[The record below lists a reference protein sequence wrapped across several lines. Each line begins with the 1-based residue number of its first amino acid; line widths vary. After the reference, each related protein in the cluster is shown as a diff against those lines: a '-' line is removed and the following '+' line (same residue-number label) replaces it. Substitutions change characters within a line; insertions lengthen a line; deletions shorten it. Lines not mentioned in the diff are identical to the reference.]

1 MSIPTPR
8 SMDVDGIAGAATAG
22 DDDASRDRP
31 RGQRHDSHLRRLEEL
46 GRLAGAV
53 AHDFNNLLTVIRSY
67 AQLMLDQ
74 AAAGQ
79 PMSPD
84 DAREIEHA
92 AARGSELTRRLLA
105 FARKQVIEPRLVDVA
120 HAIAA
125 LDGMLRP
132 LVGSRVT
139 LDYRVEDGLP
149 PVLID
154 PVQLDQ
160 VVLNLV
166 VNAVHAMPDGGQ
178 LVVRVSR
185 EPSAIEHAT
194 ARLTEGTAP
203 ADPIVFEV
211 TDSGHGMDRPT
222 LARAFEP
229 FFTTKSTEIGTGL
242 GLSVV
247 SGIVRRAGGAVQVAS
262 APGIGTTFRVLLP
275 VATSRTRPTGEDA
288 PLRAGL
294 TCVLIVEDDDGVR
307 QLTRRIL
314 IEAGYEVALA
324 VDGRA
329 ARERFA
335 AEWQGEDGPSVVLAD
350 IATPHED
357 GWTLARWLQDARPGL
372 PVVLM
377 SALEWER
384 MPMSMPPNVP
394 VPILQKPFSA
404 AELLA
409 ALRAALEWGELAAAQ
424 R

>member
-1 MSIPTPR
+1 MTTP
-8 SMDVDGIAGAATAG
+8 AAS
-22 DDDASRDRP
+22 DASAAGSGERAD
-31 RGQRHDSHLRRLEEL
+31 GQESHLRRLEEL
-46 GRLAGAV
+46 GRLAGSV

-84 DAREIEHA
+84 DAREIEQA

-120 HAIAA
+120 QAIAA

-139 LDYRVEDGLP
+139 LEYRLEAGLP

-166 VNAVHAMPDGGQ
+166 VNAVHAMPDGGH
-178 LVVRVSR
+178 LFIRLAR
-185 EPSAIEHAT
+185 EPSAIGHAV
-194 ARLTEGTAP
+194 ARFGEGTPPP
-203 ADPIVFEV
+203 APIVLEV
-211 TDSGHGMDRPT
+211 IDTGHGMDKAT

-229 FFTTKSTEIGTGL
+229 FFTTKSTDTGTGL
-242 GLSVV
+242 GLAVV
-247 SGIVRRAGGAVQVAS
+247 SGIVRRVGGAVQVAS
-262 APGIGTTFRVLLP
+262 APGVGTTFRVLWP
-275 VATSRTRPTGEDA
+275 VAPARGRRANEEDSG
-288 PLRAGL
+288 PRAGRP
-294 TCVLIVEDDDGVR
+294 CVMIVEDDDRVR
-307 QLTRRIL
+307 QLTRRVL
-314 IEAGYEVALA
+314 IEAGFDVALA
-324 VDGRA
+324 TDGRA
-329 ARERFA
+329 ARERFQ
-335 AEWQGEDGPSVVLAD
+335 AEWPAAGGPSVVLAD

-357 GWTLARWLQDARPGL
+357 GWALAEWLLAARPGL

-377 SALEWER
+377 SALDWER
-384 MPMSMPPNVP
+384 VPMSMPPNVP
-394 VPILQKPFSA
+394 VPVLQKPFSA
-404 AELLA
+404 ADLLA
-409 ALRAALEWGELAAAQ
+409 ALRAALQWAELAAAQ

>member
-1 MSIPTPR
+1 MSIPTPP
-8 SMDVDGIAGAATAG
+8 SVDGNGGAG
-22 DDDASRDRP
+22 DGNTATGAP
-31 RGQRHDSHLRRLEEL
+31 RADWHESHLRRLEEL

-105 FARKQVIEPRLVDVA
+105 FARKQVIEPRLVDA
-120 HAIAA
+120 GHAISA

-139 LDYRVEDGLP
+139 VEYRLEHGLP

-166 VNAVHAMPDGGQ
+166 VNAVHAMPDGGH
-178 LVVRVSR
+178 LVIRVGR
-185 EPSAIEHAT
+185 EQSAIDHAI
-194 ARLTEGTAP
+194 ARFGEGTP
-203 ADPIVFEV
+203 PPDPIVLEV
-211 TDSGHGMDRPT
+211 TDTGHGMDRAT

-247 SGIVRRAGGAVQVAS
+247 SGIVRRVGGALQVAS
-262 APGIGTTFRVLLP
+262 APGVGTTFRVLWP
-275 VATSRTRPTGEDA
+275 VAPPRARRTGDEDSV
-288 PLRAGL
+288 RGSGL
-294 TCVLIVEDDDGVR
+294 TCVMIVEDDDGVR
-307 QLTRRIL
+307 QLTRRVL
-314 IEAGYEVALA
+314 IEAGFDVALA
-324 VDGRA
+324 ADGRA

-335 AEWQGEDGPSVVLAD
+335 AEWPEEGGPSVVLAD

-357 GWTLARWLQDARPGL
+357 GWALANWLLTARPGL

-377 SALEWER
+377 SALDWGR

-404 AELLA
+404 ADLIS
-409 ALRAALEWGELAAAQ
+409 ALRAALEWGELAAGQ

>member
-1 MSIPTPR
+1 MTVPAMS
-8 SMDVDGIAGAATAG
+8 DGKGAAGAG
-22 DDDASRDRP
+22 
-31 RGQRHDSHLRRLEEL
+31 RGEWHDSHVRRLEEL

-84 DAREIEHA
+84 DAREIERA

-105 FARKQVIEPRLVDVA
+105 FARKQVIEPRLVDVGQ
-120 HAIAA
+120 AITA

-139 LDYRVEDGLP
+139 LEYRLEAGLP

-160 VVLNLV
+160 VILNLV
-166 VNAVHAMPDGGQ
+166 VNAVHAMPDGGH
-178 LVVRVSR
+178 LVIRLGR
-185 EPSAIEHAT
+185 EPSAIDHAV
-194 ARLTEGTAP
+194 ARFGEGTPPSA
-203 ADPIVFEV
+203 PIVLEV
-211 TDSGHGMDRPT
+211 IDTGHGMDRAT

-247 SGIVRRAGGAVQVAS
+247 SGIVRRVGGAVQVAS
-262 APGIGTTFRVLLP
+262 APGVGTTFRVLWP
-275 VATSRTRPTGEDA
+275 VAPARGRRAGEEDSA
-288 PLRAGL
+288 RRSGL
-294 TCVLIVEDDDGVR
+294 TCVMIVEDDDGVR
-307 QLTRRIL
+307 QLVRRLL
-314 IEAGYEVALA
+314 IEAGFDVALA
-324 VDGRA
+324 ADGRA
-329 ARERFA
+329 ARERFE
-335 AEWQGEDGPSVVLAD
+335 AEWPAEGGPSVVLAD

-357 GWTLARWLQDARPGL
+357 GWALAQWLLTAHPGL

-377 SALEWER
+377 SALDWER
-384 MPMSMPPNVP
+384 LPMSMPPNVP

-404 AELLA
+404 ADLLA

>member
-1 MSIPTPR
+1 MPTRVP
-8 SMDVDGIAGAATAG
+8 SDGKH
-22 DDDASRDRP
+22 ASSGGRTDL
-31 RGQRHDSHLRRLEEL
+31 QESHLRRLEEL

-92 AARGSELTRRLLA
+92 AARGSDLTRRLLA
-105 FARKQVIEPRLVDVA
+105 FARKQVIEPRLVDVGQ
-120 HAIAA
+120 AITA

-132 LVGSRVT
+132 LVGPRVA
-139 LDYRVEDGLP
+139 LEYRLEAGLP

-166 VNAVHAMPDGGQ
+166 VNAVHAMPDGGH
-178 LVVRVSR
+178 LVLRVGR
-185 EPSAIEHAT
+185 ESSAIEHAV
-194 ARLTEGTAP
+194 ARFGEGTPP
-203 ADPIVFEV
+203 ADPVVLEV
-211 TDSGHGMDRPT
+211 TDTGHGMDKAT

-247 SGIVRRAGGAVQVAS
+247 SGIVRRVGGALQVAS
-262 APGIGTTFRVLLP
+262 APGVGTTFRVLWP
-275 VATSRTRPTGEDA
+275 VAPARARHVGEGDSV
-288 PLRAGL
+288 RGSGR
-294 TCVLIVEDDDGVR
+294 TCVMIVEDDDGVR
-307 QLTRRIL
+307 QLTRRVL
-314 IEAGYEVALA
+314 VGAGFDVALA

-335 AEWQGEDGPSVVLAD
+335 AEWPSAGEGGPSVVLAD

-357 GWTLARWLQDARPGL
+357 GWALAGWLHTARPGL

-377 SALEWER
+377 SALDWER
-384 MPMSMPPNVP
+384 RPMSMPPNVP
-394 VPILQKPFSA
+394 VPILEKPFSA
-404 AELLA
+404 ADLLS
-409 ALRAALEWGELAAAQ
+409 ALRAALEWGALAAGQ